1 VRRWAI
7 RSSSFCVYSEE
18 MTAIRCGPGEAELW
32 FHTRDALQAPC
43 RMRLMVGRRSM
54 RLLVGVAPVVILLM
68 WPVAAR
74 ADLLLVFTRGHAAVG
89 QRVEVVSGDQ
99 RGPEPLPPVHGIHLY
114 FVPMAHAKSPRH
126 QTSTGPPTDPTWL
139 PLGRLRHSRAGVF
152 KLSFV
157 IPNVAPGSYTIG
169 FWCIPCAP
177 PKGATFTGAYPGHV
191 ATGRPFTKIL
201 RVTRSRRPGDRVATR
216 SGHFRDGSSDR
227 SVVSMVVVAG
237 VAITLATVAGL
248 RVYTRRRW

>member
-1 VRRWAI
+1 
-7 RSSSFCVYSEE
+7 
-18 MTAIRCGPGEAELW
+18 MTSIRCGRAPPNCASAPG
-32 FHTRDALQAPC
+32 DAVRPPS

-54 RLLVGVAPVVILLM
+54 RPLASIAPVVILLM
-68 WPVAAR
+68 WPVAAH
-74 ADLLLVFTRGHAAVG
+74 ADLFLVFTRGHAVVG
-89 QRVEVVSGDQ
+89 QWVEVVSGDR
-99 RGPEPLPPVHGIHLY
+99 RGPQPLPPVHGIRLY
-114 FVPMAHAKSPRH
+114 FVPMTHAKSPRH
-126 QTSTGPPTDPTWL
+126 QTSTGPPADRTWL
-139 PLGRLRHSRAGVF
+139 PLGRMHHAHAGVF
-152 KLSFV
+152 KVAFV
-157 IPNVAPGSYTIG
+157 VPNVAPGAYTIG